1 MKINKQVKI
10 TGKVQGVFFRKS
22 TWEKAITLGIKGW
35 VRNDSDG
42 SVLVEMEGNH
52 TAITEMEKWL
62 RKGSPLA
69 KVDFLEITEG
79 NERGHQE
86 FLILN

>member
-42 SVLVEMEGNH
+42 SILVEMEGNDF
-52 TAITEMEKWL
+52 AITEMEKWL
-62 RKGSPLA
+62 RIGPPLA
-69 KVDFLEITEG
+69 KVDFLEIIEG
-79 NERGHQE
+79 NEKGHQE

>member
-22 TWEKAITLGIKGW
+22 TWEKAITLGLKGW

-52 TAITEMEKWL
+52 SSITEMEKWL
-62 RKGSPLA
+62 RIGPPLA
-69 KVDFLEITEG
+69 KVAFLEIIEG
-79 NERGHQE
+79 NEKGHQE